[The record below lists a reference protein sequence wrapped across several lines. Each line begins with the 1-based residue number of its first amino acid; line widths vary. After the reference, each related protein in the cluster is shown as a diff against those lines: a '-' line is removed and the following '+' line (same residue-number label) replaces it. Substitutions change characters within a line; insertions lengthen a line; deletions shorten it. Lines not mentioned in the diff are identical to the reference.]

1 MNTRTQLLNPQGL
14 LAALVAMTL
23 SGMAI
28 AETAGR
34 VNFVSGGVVAVSADG
49 SKRTLTRGDFINSG
63 ERIETNRGRAQ
74 IRFTDGSFLSLQPD
88 TVFGVDNYTFSKAKP
103 EEGSL
108 LFNFV
113 RGSMRTVSG
122 AIGKVNR
129 ANYKVKTPVATIGIR
144 GTGYASSYR
153 NGLLLVSVNHGMV
166 NLSNDAGSS
175 NVGTGQTF
183 QTRDGEA
190 PGPAPEGTTVGAR
203 ADGPAGEGENQLEMA
218 RNEDRDESGIRS
230 GEQIGEDGSIGG
242 IPIEP
247 TTPMLADTVSGSP
260 MYEFAS
266 PLVGNLFDTNN
277 SRTSFLAATFNPGA
291 NTRGGLLTL
300 FSGEG
305 MSPLVNPATTGA
317 AKQVNVYTGLWNG
330 GGLSFGE
337 WTDGTLLLRGT
348 VAQTPT
354 AVASTIS
361 GGSEYVL
368 GLNQFMP
375 YIIGTPAAG
384 PTGNY
389 YVEYHLSEASAARV
403 EAGST
408 MSGVLNA
415 LDLGIDLQNAKLYVD
430 RMQVTLTPSA
440 GGNATVYNASGK
452 GLNISLNSSG
462 FDLTYGLMSSSQQD
476 SACIS
481 TGCNTRISAFFTGP
495 NGGLLGSSYSIDGA
509 QGSSVNGVAV
519 LGQGSSYDI
528 RPSLTDTTDGAS
540 SGISPLYSFASPV
553 DRADAQGQLV
563 TLDVKADFE
572 QNPGAKQGGLLSL
585 VENPGSSPSNLFA
598 SGSAAFTN
606 LMTDTNRLVAVGE
619 LTNGS
624 LTYAGTNLGLGLTTF
639 MPYVIGVTPSVIPD
653 SNLKVQY
660 SLYNPGNGSFA
671 TKPRFS
677 DGTVIA
683 SSLDRLNLN
692 LDLADGLIDVDM
704 QLTTGIGPNQT
715 VYNVLKNGISRPSL
729 NAGNGFQL
737 ENGELKA
744 ISSGQ
749 DSRCNGTGCDTV
761 LAGFFTGNDGDMLGV
776 SYSIVHS
783 PNSALGGVAVL
794 DKTGATVIQPT
805 FDTTGLVAD
814 DLTGQSTA
822 LFFPDALDL
831 AEKKL
836 TGLTRVF
843 SQLNGGLIEA
853 TGTQGNTTQLFGRV
867 DNAAAPEA
875 LELKHYRNTLSWA
888 RWTSPTA
895 HVYYDTTNAVK
906 EATGL
911 SSSSIHY
918 LIGEASATGPGTAIQ
933 SFTDQGLTVSY
944 NLAGGTAPTA
954 YQLLGNASAPV
965 STNGAL
971 TSGQV
976 QINFATA
983 TASLS
988 LGMNMPA
995 VDSNNIPITTAISVD
1010 SKGFTGTLNG
1020 AQLTYGTLNIANN
1033 GIACTGCSGTAS
1045 GFIAGSGA
1053 DMVGIGYRFTADSAV
1068 STAPVSGVAAFDH
1081 SIGSPNL

>member
-1 MNTRTQLLNPQGL
+1 MNTRTPLLNPQGL

-166 NLSNDAGSS
+166 NLSNDSGSS

-183 QTRDGEA
+183 QTREGEA

-203 ADGPAGEGENQLEMA
+203 ADNPEGGNERRQNVDAGPPN
-218 RNEDRDESGIRS
+218 
-230 GEQIGEDGSIGG
+230 
-242 IPIEP
+242 IPDSP
-247 TTPMLADTVSGSP
+247 LPDNYDPDTYVPDPSPMLADTVNSTP
-260 MYEFAS
+260 LYAFAS
-266 PLVGNLFDTNN
+266 PVIRSLFDTNN
-277 SRTSFLAATFNPGA
+277 SRTSGVGATFNPGL

-305 MSPLVNPATTGA
+305 GSSMINRPETGG
-317 AKQVNVYTGLWNG
+317 AKQANVHTDLWDG
-330 GGLSFGE
+330 GGLSYGE
-337 WTDGTLLLRGT
+337 WTDGKLLLGNSSI
-348 VAQTPT
+348 PT
-354 AVASTIS
+354 
-361 GGSEYVL
+361 EQVL
-368 GLNQFMP
+368 GSNQFLP
-375 YIIGTPAAG
+375 YIIGTPAVG
-384 PTGNY
+384 PTGSF
-389 YVEYHLSEASAARV
+389 YVEYHLNNASAARV
-403 EAGST
+403 AAGST
-408 MSGVLNA
+408 MTGVLNA
-415 LDLGIDLQNAKLYVD
+415 LDLGIDLQSAKLYVD
-430 RMQVTLTPSA
+430 KMQVTLTPAA

-462 FDLTYGLMSSSQQD
+462 FDLTNGLTSTSQQD
-476 SACIS
+476 SACGS

-495 NGGLLGSSYSIDGA
+495 NGGLLGGSYTIDGA

-553 DRADAQGQLV
+553 DRDDAEGQLV

-572 QNPGAKQGGLLSL
+572 QNPGAKQGGLLAL

-606 LMTDTNRLVAVGE
+606 LMTDTSRQVAVGE

-639 MPYVIGVTPSVIPD
+639 MPYVIGVTPGVIPD

-660 SLYNPGNGSFA
+660 SLYNPGNGAFA
-671 TKPRFS
+671 TKPRFN

-683 SSLDRLNLN
+683 STLDRLNLA

-744 ISSGQ
+744 VSNGQ

-761 LAGFFTGNDGDMLGV
+761 LAGFFTGNDGNMLGV
-776 SYSIVHS
+776 SYSIIHS
-783 PNSALGGVAVL
+783 PTAALGGVAVL
-794 DKTGATVIQPT
+794 DQTGSTVIQPT

-814 DLTGQSTA
+814 DRTGLSTS

-831 AEKKL
+831 TEKRIIGS
-836 TGLTRVF
+836 TSIF
-843 SQLNGGLIEA
+843 SQSNGGLIESSVA
-853 TGTQGNTTQLFGRV
+853 QGNTTQLFGRV

-895 HVYYDTTNAVK
+895 QIYYDTPVTVK

-911 SSSSIHY
+911 SRSSIHY
-918 LIGEASATGPGTAIQ
+918 LIGQASPTGVGSAIQ
-933 SFTDQGLTVSY
+933 NFTNQGLTVTY
-944 NLAGGTAPTA
+944 NLAGGTLPSA
-954 YQLLGNASAPV
+954 YQRQGNAAPA
-965 STNGAL
+965 TTTGTL
-971 TSGQV
+971 MSGQV
-976 QINFATA
+976 QVNFATA
-983 TASLS
+983 TSALS
-988 LGMNMPA
+988 LGLSMPA
-995 VDSNNIPITTAISVD
+995 VDQNQNPITALLNVNSN
-1010 SKGFTGTLNG
+1010 GFTGTLSG
-1020 AQLTYGTLNIANN
+1020 AQLSYNTLNVTNN
-1033 GIACTGCSGTAS
+1033 GLACTGCTGSAS
-1045 GFIAGSGA
+1045 GFIAGSAA
-1053 DMVGIGYRFTADSAV
+1053 DMVGIGYRFTAGTAIN
-1068 STAPVSGVAAFDH
+1068 TAPVSGVAAFDKN
-1081 SIGSPNL
+1081 IPTP